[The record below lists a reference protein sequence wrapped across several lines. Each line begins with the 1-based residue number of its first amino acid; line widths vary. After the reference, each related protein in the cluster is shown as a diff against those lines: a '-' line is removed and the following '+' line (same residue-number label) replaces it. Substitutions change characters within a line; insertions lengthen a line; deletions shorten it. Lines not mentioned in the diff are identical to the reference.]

1 MSGSKTT
8 VKVTSAKLIICWYSL
23 LSSLAS
29 ITVLTPLP
37 PSSTT
42 AKTVKGSETVPVGIV
57 SDISPSSCPL
67 IGKVVFVTAC
77 PI

>member
-1 MSGSKTT
+1 MSGSITT
-8 VKVTSAKLIICWYSL
+8 LKVTSAKMIICWYSL

-57 SDISPSSCPL
+57 SGIIPDSSPL
-67 IGKVVFVTAC
+67 IGKVVFVTVC